1 MVVSVVI
8 RSKHVAQRKNGMIV
22 VLVYVLHVP
31 NDTVVLLGPRP
42 TGNLIVATSDTKM
55 CCHYEKQRRIPYAPT
70 SVASGGGERTT
81 LLAFCKVRG
90 VGRDGMLQAR

>member
-1 MVVSVVI
+1 M
-8 RSKHVAQRKNGMIV
+8 
-22 VLVYVLHVP
+22 LLYVLHGP
-31 NDTVVLLGPRP
+31 NDIIVLLGPRP
-42 TGNLIVATSDTKM
+42 TWNLIVATSDTKM
-55 CCHYEKQRRIPYAPT
+55 CCHYEKQRRIPYATT